1 MTKLY
6 LIRRNLDTFLGP
18 YTAGEIKE
26 AFQKMQ
32 FGLQDEISGHCGP
45 WLILESTDKIRKTYP
60 EIARLI
66 FEDMQSWGMSSP
78 DAIKMTGSG
87 IKEINGGKSSVFS
100 GLGWAIALLV
110 IAALALASA
119 IYFAVTG
126 KTIPFPRESETP
138 FLFEE
143 IKSIAEKQDGPGISR
158 FVEKNLSEITERI
171 TRSKKP
177 ELQWLPYVRH
187 YAFGFDNLL
196 GNSPPSATTYP
207 LGSIDGL
214 PQRFLR
220 GDGLSHLPLDCSEK
234 AWLARW
240 RGAIRSLNEMVT
252 QAKLVNTHWARLLAW
267 DPHWIRRRDH
277 KGWLKGESY
286 FLGCTYMAE
295 QALKEIFADPSVV
308 SSAGDWEKLGL
319 NKVKNRLTWILEVQK
334 SGLWSNQPTMPQPN
348 DLLSLWTCY
357 ESALEIRHLAQC
369 REAFTGG
376 SDESTA
382 SYSDERF
389 GWNLIRLILS
399 AKGNLPSEV
408 VQAMN
413 QLLPK
418 VQKGDQYTKLDYRFE
433 IKVWRSLV
441 KQPTGVEKVVE
452 KSLLESP
459 EIRL

>member
-6 LIRRNLDTFLGP
+6 LIRRNLDTFIGP
-18 YTAGEIKE
+18 YSAAEIKE

-45 WLILESTDKIRKTYP
+45 WIPLESTDKIRKAYP

-66 FEDMQSWGMSSP
+66 FEDMQSWGVSSP
-78 DAIKMTGSG
+78 EAIKVTGSG
-87 IKEINGGKSSVFS
+87 VKELRSTKSSIFS
-100 GLGWAIALLV
+100 GLGWAIALLL

-126 KTIPFPRESETP
+126 KTIPFPRDSETP

-143 IKSIAEKQDGPGISR
+143 LKSIADKQDGPGISR
-158 FVEKNLSEITERI
+158 FVEKHLVEITDRI
-171 TRSKKP
+171 TRAKKP

-196 GNSPPSATTYP
+196 GNGPSSAASAS
-207 LGSIDGL
+207 LGAIDGL
-214 PQRFLR
+214 PMRFLR
-220 GDGLSHLPLDCSEK
+220 GDNLSHIPMDCSEK

-240 RGAIRSLNEMVT
+240 RGAIRTLNEMVT
-252 QAKLVNTHWARLLAW
+252 QARLVNSHWARLLSW
-267 DPHWIRRRDH
+267 DPHWIRRREH
-277 KGWLKGESY
+277 KGWLSGESY

-308 SSAGDWEKLGL
+308 TNSADWEKLGL
-319 NKVKNRLTWILEVQK
+319 NKVKTRLNWILEVQK
-334 SGLWSNQPTMPQPN
+334 SGLWSNQPTMPQAN

-357 ESALEIRHLAQC
+357 ESALEIKHLAQC
-369 REAFTGG
+369 RDAYTGG
-376 SDESTA
+376 SDENSA

-389 GWNLIRLILS
+389 GWNLIRLILG
-399 AKGNLPSEV
+399 ARGNLPNDV
-408 VQAMN
+408 IQAMN

-418 VQKGDQYTKLDYRFE
+418 IQKGDQYNKFDYRFE
-433 IKVWRSLV
+433 IKLWRALL
-441 KQPTGVEKVVE
+441 KQPTNIEKIIE
-452 KSLLESP
+452 KSLVESP
-459 EIRL
+459 EIHL